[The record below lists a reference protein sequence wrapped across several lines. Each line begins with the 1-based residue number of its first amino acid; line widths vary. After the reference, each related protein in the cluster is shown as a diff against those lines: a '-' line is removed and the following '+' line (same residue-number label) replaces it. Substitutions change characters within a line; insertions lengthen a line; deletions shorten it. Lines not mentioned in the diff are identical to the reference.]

1 MRKKDN
7 GLGKKI
13 LEEIRI
19 NNMVTEVA
27 IANKYLISE
36 RTVRRYIKE
45 LKNSNKIILVGTG
58 KNRYWKIL

>member
-7 GLGKKI
+7 GLGEKI

-19 NNMVTEVA
+19 NNMVTEVV